1 MITLAKCA
9 WNPSIQ
15 CCSVRRRGLRL
26 VVQEVLP
33 NPPRSNTRYYG

>member
-1 MITLAKCA
+1 VD
-9 WNPSIQ
+9 
-15 CCSVRRRGLRL
+15 SVRL